1 VAHLRKN
8 TLYKTKI
15 ETRHSF
21 CTGSMLVKRVGYKF
35 LVYELDGIRVAN
47 PWLWCSYQNLADLNM
62 GKASR
67 YRLEDLQESN
77 AQLREENEHLKEQVQ
92 MFNQRMAEMEKNLG
106 TSSKL
111 LPLLKKKFEERWD
124 TLTVVMTDWDTHIAQ
139 LVHLGEK
146 VI

>member
-1 VAHLRKN
+1 
-8 TLYKTKI
+8 
-15 ETRHSF
+15 
-21 CTGSMLVKRVGYKF
+21 
-35 LVYELDGIRVAN
+35 
-47 PWLWCSYQNLADLNM
+47 M
-62 GKASR
+62 GKSSR

-92 MFNQRMAEMEKNLG
+92 MFNRRMAEMEKNLG

-111 LPLLKKKFEERWD
+111 LPLLKKKFEEHRD

>member
-1 VAHLRKN
+1 
-8 TLYKTKI
+8 
-15 ETRHSF
+15 
-21 CTGSMLVKRVGYKF
+21 
-35 LVYELDGIRVAN
+35 
-47 PWLWCSYQNLADLNM
+47 
-62 GKASR
+62 
-67 YRLEDLQESN
+67 
-77 AQLREENEHLKEQVQ
+77 

-111 LPLLKKKFEERWD
+111 LPLLKKKFEERRD

>member
-1 VAHLRKN
+1 
-8 TLYKTKI
+8 
-15 ETRHSF
+15 
-21 CTGSMLVKRVGYKF
+21 
-35 LVYELDGIRVAN
+35 
-47 PWLWCSYQNLADLNM
+47 M
-62 GKASR
+62 GKSSR

-92 MFNQRMAEMEKNLG
+92 MFNRRMAEMEKNLG

-111 LPLLKKKFEERWD
+111 LPLLKKKFEERRD